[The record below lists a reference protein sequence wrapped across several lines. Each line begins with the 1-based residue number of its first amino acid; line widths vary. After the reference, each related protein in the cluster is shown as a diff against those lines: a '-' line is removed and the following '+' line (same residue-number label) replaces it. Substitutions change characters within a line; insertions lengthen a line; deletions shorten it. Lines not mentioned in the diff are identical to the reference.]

1 MAEWICIAGE
11 HCICRAHCLNYR
23 PSPPNQGSGGKR
35 SDDLTL
41 RDQFAMAA
49 LPALIA
55 RHRADVAWSRV
66 APLAYEI
73 ADAMMKA
80 RGK

>member
-1 MAEWICIAGE
+1 MSARHEAAALEAGRKENRRIAAERRRE
-11 HCICRAHCLNYR
+11 RER
-23 PSPPNQGSGGKR
+23 
-35 SDDLTL
+35 L
-41 RDQFAMAA
+41 RDEFAMAA

-55 RHRADVAWSRV
+55 RHRADVAWSEI

-73 ADAMMKA
+73 ADAMMED